1 MKKNKKIN
9 SKLLKHIGITFV
21 IPIFLAIGGCLL
33 VLSAGWNLFAQTYA
47 LGSSLFVKPNN
58 TLEKVAF
65 DINDHQVYRP
75 DLGTEFATLKIN
87 SVNLNKR
94 IIHGDGDLELKKG
107 IGHYAGSTLPGEGGN
122 VVLSG
127 HRDTVFRPLEG
138 IKIDDEVEIETDY
151 GVYKYKVANTR
162 VTNPNDTTVTMPT
175 DNEKLTMYTCY
186 PFNYVGRAP
195 NRFIVECDYI
205 GVFDKE

>member
-1 MKKNKKIN
+1 MKKFKKIN
-9 SKLLKHIGITFV
+9 SKLLKRIGITFV

-47 LGSSLFVKPNN
+47 FSSSLFVKPNN
-58 TLEKVAF
+58 NLEQVTF
-65 DINDHQVYRP
+65 NINNQEIYRP
-75 DLGTEFATLKIN
+75 ELGLEFATLKID
-87 SVNLNKR
+87 SVNLNHR

-127 HRDTVFRPLEG
+127 HRDTVFKPLEG
-138 IKIDDEVEIETDY
+138 IKIGDEVEIETDY

-162 VTNPNDTTVTMPT
+162 VTDPNDTTVTMPS

-195 NRFIVECDYI
+195 NRFIVECEYI

>member
-1 MKKNKKIN
+1 MKKFKKIN
-9 SKLLKHIGITFV
+9 SKLLKRIGITFV

-47 LGSSLFVKPNN
+47 FSSSLFIKPNKN
-58 TLEKVAF
+58 LEQVTF
-65 DINDHQVYRP
+65 NINNQEIYRP
-75 DLGTEFATLKIN
+75 DLGLEFATLKID
-87 SVNLNKR
+87 SVNLNHR

-127 HRDTVFRPLEG
+127 HRDTVFKPLEG
-138 IKIDDEVEIETDY
+138 IKIGDEVEIETDY

-162 VTNPNDTTVTMPT
+162 VTDPNDTTVTMPS
-175 DNEKLTMYTCY
+175 DDEKLTMYTCY

-195 NRFIVECDYI
+195 NRFIVECEYI

>member
-47 LGSSLFVKPNN
+47 LGSSLFIKPNSS
-58 TLEKVAF
+58 LEKVSF
-65 DINDHQVYRP
+65 DINNQQVYRP
-75 DLGTEFATLKIN
+75 DLGTEFATLKIDA
-87 SVNLNKR
+87 VNLQHR

-107 IGHYAGSTLPGEGGN
+107 VGHYAGSTLPGEGGN
-122 VVLSG
+122 AVLSG

-138 IKIDDEVEIETDY
+138 IKIGDEVEIETDY

>member
-1 MKKNKKIN
+1 MKKSKNIN
-9 SKLLKHIGITFV
+9 SKLLKRIGITFV

-33 VLSAGWNLFAQTYA
+33 VLSATWNLVAQTYDFT
-47 LGSSLFVKPNN
+47 SSLFVKPNSN
-58 TLEKVAF
+58 LYKVSF
-65 DINDHQVYRP
+65 NINNQEVYRP
-75 DLGTEFATLKIN
+75 DLGMEFATLKID
-87 SVNLNKR
+87 SVNLKHR

-127 HRDTVFRPLEG
+127 HRDTVFRPLQD
-138 IKIDDEVEIETDY
+138 IKIGDEVDIETDY
-151 GVYKYKVANTR
+151 GLYKYKVVKTR
-162 VTNPNDTTVTMPT
+162 VTDPKDNTVTMPT
-175 DNEKLTMYTCY
+175 DKEKLTMYTCY

-195 NRFIVECDYI
+195 NRFVVECDYI